1 MSERDNIR
9 AALCFIPAYDHDI
22 WLRIGMAIKS
32 ALGDEGYSLWAECS
46 EQDPS
51 WNERDG
57 RDVWRSI
64 KPNGK
69 VTIGMLCHE
78 AKKRGFKFNGQ
89 NQPSVATPE
98 EQTKRRCAIEQT
110 QANEA
115 IQEQQR
121 A

>member
-1 MSERDNIR
+1 
-9 AALCFIPAYDHDI
+9 
-22 WLRIGMAIKS
+22 MAIKS

-69 VTIGMLCHE
+69 VTIGTLCHE